1 VIALDEQVIV
11 LPSAGASLHG
21 VLHLPAEDHGR
32 ALVFCH
38 PFAEEKKCAHRAMVE
53 AARGCAEAGW
63 TVLRFDLR
71 GCGDSPGSFAD
82 YDLDDWRQDI
92 ASAADYAREATGSDH
107 VGLLGLRL
115 GAALAASVAEQR
127 PDTTCLALWE
137 PVTDGGRYLSHN
149 LRRSLIKSMLT
160 SQDGD
165 EASDG
170 RPQGPGPAQGTDFDG
185 YWVSARLQD
194 QLKRMDLLSGP
205 AQYRGPVLV
214 LNLTAGRQVADPLT
228 RLAALYPRARAISVR
243 QEPFWQRIGIIDPG
257 PTVAAT
263 VEWLQQL

>member
-1 VIALDEQVIV
+1 MVAVEEQLVEV
-11 LPSAGASLHG
+11 PGAGRALHG
-21 VLHLPAEDHGR
+21 VLHVPPDDEGR

-38 PFAEEKKCAHRAMVE
+38 PFAEEKKCAHRSMVE
-53 AARGCAEAGW
+53 AARGCAAAGW
-63 TVLRFDLR
+63 AVLRFDLR

-82 YDLDDWRQDI
+82 YDLEDWRQDI
-92 ASAADYAREATGSDH
+92 VNAADYAREATGSDH

-137 PVTDGGRYLSHN
+137 PVTAGGRYLAHN

-160 SQDGD
+160 SPEGAD
-165 EASDG
+165 EAEAG
-170 RPQGPGPAQGTDFDG
+170 PQDTPTADGTDFDG
-185 YWVSARLQD
+185 YWVSARLQQ
-194 QLKRMDLLSGP
+194 QLKQVDLLGQP
-205 AQYRGPVLV
+205 AQYPGPVLV
-214 LNLTAGRQVADPLT
+214 LNLTAGRQVAEALT
-228 RLAALYPRARAISVR
+228 RLAALYPRGRAVSVR